1 MIADIT
7 AEKTKLEKLTKKITN
22 HKSGSSRKSLK
33 NHTLEAQSPPPAPAT
48 TSNTTSD
55 SAANTAEKSMN
66 STLETKLQLSPN
78 DFQKVPKETIMR
90 ILELLKNYVNMD
102 KSFRLKHESLKTLYN
117 AYLDLYKKYKA
128 TGASNSDVNFNA
140 SKSETTVE
148 GASNHE
154 GMLKNIHTEMK
165 DNNSNLYRERLL
177 ILKKIKEHPEIQQE
191 TKDKLC
197 GRLIAIFKAPPIP
210 EYKPLA
216 LLPKGGNDDSIYGE
230 EKISVSELDNAYLQK
245 HNELMTVFKAY
256 QNLYTKV
263 LNYKEQ
269 LEKYKK
275 LPTGSSISRCEMEKM
290 LKDQRFVMDMID
302 KMQDNLVSN
311 KVLTDSEKVLVTPV
325 ASNPDNMNAFNDT
338 MRNQIKHI
346 IDRQVDI
353 NPNTKS
359 KIENLLKQYQTCDSN
374 DEFCKSGREILLL
387 KKITK

>member
-1 MIADIT
+1 MDLDAMIADIT

-22 HKSGSSRKSLK
+22 NKSSPSRKSQK
-33 NHTLEAQSPPPAPAT
+33 NHILEAQSPSPPPAPAPAQQPESD
-48 TSNTTSD
+48 TSSI
-55 SAANTAEKSMN
+55 
-66 STLETKLQLSPN
+66 ETKLQLNPN
-78 DFQKVPKETIMR
+78 DFQKVPKATIMR

-353 NPNTKS
+353 NPGTKS